1 MNKQS
6 QFSNSTI
13 IQGAE
18 LFNVEYPRYITFP
31 EISRNPTCVS
41 QVFQT
46 ELNIEAG
53 KIFYPTLPKLEKY
66 FLSEYQSLR
75 FGAAQFCGFLQ
86 DTIHVEHYVVI
97 PAIRDISLLPIKIPQ
112 KAHMDLFKL
121 VTDEGHH
128 AAQALVLINAIKDE
142 FNIVVH
148 EKENKIPQFIRELEK
163 HKNNYTDITKR
174 VLFNMLIGVVTETR
188 ISREL
193 GAFVHNENIISVVRD
208 NCKSHQADEAI
219 HCSQFMALGKYT
231 WERFSEEQREFAAEI
246 YAKTTIARSKP
257 DVSRVAFYLSQATN
271 MAREKCD
278 KIVNSIYTKDFLVEE
293 MLVAISSTLNYL
305 KKLGVLEYKVAQDIF
320 KKSGV
325 LL

>member
-1 MNKQS
+1 M
-6 QFSNSTI
+6 I
-13 IQGAE
+13 D
-18 LFNVEYPRYITFP
+18 YPRYVTFP

-46 ELNIEAG
+46 ELNIEDG
-53 KIFYPTLPKLEKY
+53 KVFYPALPKLEKY

-97 PAIRDISLLPIKIPQ
+97 PAIRDISLLPVKIPQ

-128 AAQALVLINAIKDE
+128 AAQALVFINAIKNE

-148 EKENKIPQFIRELEK
+148 EKENKIPLFVRELEK
-163 HKNNYTDITKR
+163 QKNNYNDMTKR

-193 GAFVHNENIISVVRD
+193 GAFVHNENIINVVRD

-231 WERFSEEQREFAAEI
+231 WEVFSEEQKEFAAEV
-246 YAKTTIARSKP
+246 YAKTTIARSMP
-257 DVSRVAFYLSQATN
+257 DVSRIAFYLSQTTN
-271 MAREKCD
+271 IAREESD
-278 KIVNSIYTKDFLVEE
+278 KIINSIYTKDFLIEE
-293 MLVAISSTLNYL
+293 MLIAITSTLNYL
-305 KKLGVLEYKVAQDIF
+305 KKLGVLEYKVARDIF
-320 KKSGV
+320 TKAGV

>member
-1 MNKQS
+1 M
-6 QFSNSTI
+6 I
-13 IQGAE
+13 
-18 LFNVEYPRYITFP
+18 EYPRYITFP
-31 EISRNPTCVS
+31 EVSRNPTCVS

-46 ELNIEAG
+46 ELHVEDG
-53 KIFYPTLPKLEKY
+53 KVFYPALPKLEKY

-97 PAIRDISLLPIKIPQ
+97 PAIRDISLLPVKIPQ

-128 AAQALVLINAIKDE
+128 AAQALVFINAIKDE

-148 EKENKIPQFIRELEK
+148 EKENKIPLFVRELEK
-163 HKNNYTDITKR
+163 QKNNYNDMTKR

-193 GAFVHNENIISVVRD
+193 GAFVHNKNIINVVRD
-208 NCKSHQADEAI
+208 NCRSHQADEAI

-231 WERFSEEQREFAAEI
+231 WELFSEEQKEFAAEV
-246 YAKTTIARSKP
+246 YAKTTIARSMP
-257 DVSRVAFYLSQATN
+257 DVSRIAFYLSQTTN
-271 MAREKCD
+271 IAREECD
-278 KIVNSIYTKDFLVEE
+278 KIINSIYTKDFLIEE
-293 MLVAISSTLNYL
+293 MLVSISSTINFL
-305 KKLGVLEYKVAQDIF
+305 KKLGVMEYKVARDIF
-320 KKSGV
+320 TQSGV

>member
-1 MNKQS
+1 M
-6 QFSNSTI
+6 I
-13 IQGAE
+13 D
-18 LFNVEYPRYITFP
+18 YPKYITFP
-31 EISRNPTCVS
+31 EVSRNPTCVS

-46 ELNIEAG
+46 ELNVEDG
-53 KIFYPTLPKLEKY
+53 KIFYPAIPKLEKY
-66 FLSEYQSLR
+66 FLSEHQSLR

-97 PAIRDISLLPIKIPQ
+97 PAIRDISLLPVKIPQ

-128 AAQALVLINAIKDE
+128 AAQALVFINAIKDE

-148 EKENKIPQFIRELEK
+148 EKENKIPLFVRELEK
-163 HKNNYTDITKR
+163 QKNNYNDTTQK

-193 GAFVHNENIISVVRD
+193 GAFVHNKNIINVVRD
-208 NCKSHQADEAI
+208 NCRSHQADEAI

-231 WERFSEEQREFAAEI
+231 WEVFSEEQREFAAEV
-246 YAKTTIARSKP
+246 YAKTTIARSMP
-257 DVSRVAFYLSQATN
+257 DVSRIAFYLYQTTTI
-271 MAREKCD
+271 AREECD
-278 KIVNSIYTKDFLVEE
+278 KIINSIYTKDFLIEE
-293 MLVAISSTLNYL
+293 MLIAISSTLNYL
-305 KKLGVLEYKVAQDIF
+305 KKLGVLEYKVARDIF
-320 KKSGV
+320 KQSGV